1 MSNQRQ
7 RGRKVEPSR
16 QTNPLNVFYIILG
29 VIAVVGTVVVITLT
43 TGGRAS
49 SSDTAGEATS
59 PSVTLPTPAIVDTP
73 AATTADSSEEP
84 AERAEPADETEPPVA
99 SSSNQSGG
107 ASKTTEGF
115 YYKGDP
121 NAPVTVV
128 EYSDFQCPACAFHNQ
143 NLLPRLMSDYIE
155 TGKIRLIF
163 HDFPLNIHP
172 HAAKASEAAHCAGDQ
187 SKFWEMHELLFQ
199 QQEEWAS
206 KSNPAASHFGDYAA
220 QIGLDTEE
228 FMACLNNG
236 TYSQKMAQA
245 YQSILQVGISATPTF
260 VVDGKK
266 VEINQL
272 FNEIDAALAAKSAE

>member
-7 RGRKVEPSR
+7 RGRKVAPSR

-43 TGGRAS
+43 RGGNAS
-49 SSDTAGEATS
+49 SDAAGEATS

-73 AATTADSSEEP
+73 AATAADSSAEP
-84 AERAEPADETEPPVA
+84 AEATEQADEVA
-99 SSSNQSGG
+99 STNNQSEGVG
-107 ASKTTEGF
+107 KTTEGF

-121 NAPVTVV
+121 QALVTVV

-143 NLLPRLMSDYIE
+143 NLLPRLMSDYVE

-187 SKFWEMHELLFQ
+187 GKFWEMHDLLFE
-199 QQEEWAS
+199 QQEQWAS
-206 KSNPAASHFGDYAA
+206 ASDPAASHFGDYAA
-220 QIGLDTEE
+220 QIGIDTQE

-245 YQSILQVGISATPTF
+245 YQSSLQVGISATPTF